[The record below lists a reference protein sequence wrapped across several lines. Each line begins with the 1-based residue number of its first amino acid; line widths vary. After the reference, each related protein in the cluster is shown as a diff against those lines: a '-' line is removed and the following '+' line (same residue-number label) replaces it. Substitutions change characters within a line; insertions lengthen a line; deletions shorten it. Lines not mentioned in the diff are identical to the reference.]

1 MCYWFFKLLM
11 GSVVKA
17 FFGYR
22 VVGHEKRIESGGAVV
37 ASNHASY
44 MDPPLVGIGYSGNL
58 YYLARSTLFKK
69 FFSYLL
75 PKLNAVPV
83 DRDAADLKS
92 MKTIIRTLKGGKAVL
107 MFPEGTRS
115 PDGKLQEAKPGVG
128 MLIAKSGVPVQPVR
142 VVGSFEAMPRTG
154 GVKFHPVTV
163 YIGDPIVFSESELK
177 AKGRDAYQAIADRVM
192 AEIGKLGPQ
201 G

>member
-1 MCYWFFKLLM
+1 MWYWFFKLLM

-17 FFGYR
+17 LFGYR
-22 VVGHEKRIESGGAVV
+22 VVGHEKRIESGGAIV
-37 ASNHASY
+37 ASNHASF

-58 YYLARSTLFKK
+58 HYLARSTLFKN

-83 DRDAADLKS
+83 DRDGADLKS

-115 PDGKLQEAKPGVG
+115 PDGNLQEAKPGVG

-142 VVGSFEAMPRTG
+142 VVGSFDAMPRTG

-163 YIGDPIVFSESELK
+163 YIGDPIIFSESEVK
-177 AKGRDAYQAIADRVM
+177 AKGREAYQVLADRVM
-192 AEIGKLGPQ
+192 TESGKLGPQ